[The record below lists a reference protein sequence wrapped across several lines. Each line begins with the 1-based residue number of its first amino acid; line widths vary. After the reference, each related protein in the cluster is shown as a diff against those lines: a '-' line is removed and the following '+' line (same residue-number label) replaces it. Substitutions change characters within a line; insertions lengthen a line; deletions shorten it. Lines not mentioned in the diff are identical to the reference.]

1 MLKKIMLLGILSV
14 AIVACGG
21 NSENSSATV
30 KVKSLQKNDKNLS
43 CREILLEMNEAQFY
57 NRMAHKNRG
66 VKLKNVLMPL
76 GYISTYMDSEDAIGA
91 AQARV
96 EYLDRIYEIMHCEDQ
111 EKELEKLPVFKGE
124 KSGGGAKD
132 DSEEDRGSNYRDEL
146 RGRPHSQSEGGYN
159 KYSDG
164 GSVRYYLEQY

>member
-1 MLKKIMLLGILSV
+1 MLRKILVMSLLSV
-14 AIVACGG
+14 LVVACGG
-21 NSENSSATV
+21 DDGEQKTP

-57 NRMAHKNRG
+57 NKMAHKDRG

-96 EYLDRIYEIMHCEDQ
+96 EYLDKIYEIMHCEDR
-111 EKELEKLPVFKGE
+111 EKELEKLPLYQGQQGQMN
-124 KSGGGAKD
+124 SRGGV
-132 DSEEDRGSNYRDEL
+132 
-146 RGRPHSQSEGGYN
+146 Q
-159 KYSDG
+159 
-164 GSVRYYLEQY
+164 

>member
-1 MLKKIMLLGILSV
+1 MFKKIIMLGALSV
-14 AIVACGG
+14 MVFACGG
-21 NSENSSATV
+21 GGSEETTP

-57 NRMAHKNRG
+57 NKMAHKNRG

-96 EYLDRIYEIMHCEDQ
+96 EYLDKIYEIMHCEDR
-111 EKELEKLPVFKGE
+111 EKELEKLPVYQGGPRSQNGDGLQYSLAPAGVQYILE
-124 KSGGGAKD
+124 K
-132 DSEEDRGSNYRDEL
+132 
-146 RGRPHSQSEGGYN
+146 
-159 KYSDG
+159 
-164 GSVRYYLEQY
+164 

>member
-1 MLKKIMLLGILSV
+1 MFRKIIMLSALSV
-14 AIVACGG
+14 VIVACGG
-21 NSENSSATV
+21 VSSDEASP

-57 NRMAHKNRG
+57 NKMAHKNRG

-96 EYLDRIYEIMHCEDQ
+96 EYLDKIYEIMHCEER
-111 EKELEKLPVFKGE
+111 EKELEKLPVY
-124 KSGGGAKD
+124 SP
-132 DSEEDRGSNYRDEL
+132 
-146 RGRPHSQSEGGYN
+146 PHSENESLSGVQHSSAVQYI
-159 KYSDG
+159 
-164 GSVRYYLEQY
+164 LEK

>member
-14 AIVACGG
+14 SVVACGG
-21 NSENSSATV
+21 GGSENSNAAV

-57 NRMAHKNRG
+57 NKMAHKNRG

-111 EKELEKLPVFKGE
+111 EKELEKLPVFKGG
-124 KSGGGAKD
+124 KGGGARD
-132 DSEEDRGSNYRDEL
+132 DDEEEGGSNYRDEL
-146 RGRPHSQSEGGYN
+146 RGRPHSQSERGYN
-159 KYSDG
+159 QYSDG
-164 GSVRYYLEQY
+164 GSVRYYLEKY